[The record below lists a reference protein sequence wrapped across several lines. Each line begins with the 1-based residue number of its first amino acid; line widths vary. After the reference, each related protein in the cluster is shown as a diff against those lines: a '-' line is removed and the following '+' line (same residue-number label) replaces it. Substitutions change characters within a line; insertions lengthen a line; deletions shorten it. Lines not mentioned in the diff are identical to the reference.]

1 MLQKV
6 ISEKDH
12 HLQDANARLEKALS
26 EKDSLLQETNTR
38 LAEQISKISSE
49 SEVIGGDK
57 GLEKGIEITSP
68 TTTSDLPYYLF
79 FQQYGIIIVIVL
91 LVIFIIWRIFS
102 HRYSSNPP
110 YNEEKNIP
118 NYKIPLNR
126 NQSYGFPI

>member
-1 MLQKV
+1 M
-6 ISEKDH
+6 I
-12 HLQDANARLEKALS
+12 
-26 EKDSLLQETNTR
+26 EKDSLFQETNA
-38 LAEQISKISSE
+38 LLLEQISKTSSE
-49 SEVIGGDK
+49 SKQNEVIGGDK

-68 TTTSDLPYYLF
+68 KTTSDSPYYLF

-118 NYKIPLNR
+118 NYKMPLNR
-126 NQSYGFPI
+126 NQSYG